1 MGYLRVVGG
10 HGETDSASP
19 SGAHQSPA
27 LGAGLVGAAHGGQGE
42 KPSQAY
48 RDAHCVA
55 GETERGMIMTH
66 EKRESAERRPEKTG
80 HHIYSLQGLQTE
92 KFIKLIDK
100 VLRQEYYL
108 VK

>member
-1 MGYLRVVGG
+1 
-10 HGETDSASP
+10 
-19 SGAHQSPA
+19 
-27 LGAGLVGAAHGGQGE
+27 
-42 KPSQAY
+42 
-48 RDAHCVA
+48 
-55 GETERGMIMTH
+55 MIVTH
-66 EKRESAERRPEKTG
+66 EKREPDERRPEKTG